1 MFVADGVQAI
11 AWEFQQEELGAA
23 FTRTLWNL
31 LVRNDEMSTIL
42 LRFIWFMPLK
52 FKRKFIKAI
61 DAHLSERYPM
71 FKGLSEGWPGETCI
85 PPYIRP
91 PEQRSH
97 DFELVNQGYLGY
109 MNLGY
114 SAREVEL
121 FVWLEVLRDKQ
132 CQDRPCEIGV
142 LLKNKHGTE
151 GRLPGQDPHPRD
163 ARPAGPGQVPPGARA
178 DRELQPAAE
187 RHRPRVPAGTAVPGR
202 VHAHASGRSRSAS
215 SSGSC
220 RSATSW

>member
-1 MFVADGVQAI
+1 M
-11 AWEFQQEELGAA
+11 
-23 FTRTLWNL
+23 
-31 LVRNDEMSTIL
+31 L

-52 FKRKFIKAI
+52 FKRRFVKAI
-61 DAHLSERYPM
+61 DTHLSERYPM

-142 LLKNKHGTE
+142 LLKN
-151 GRLPGQDPHPRD
+151 RRS
-163 ARPAGPGQVPPGARA
+163 RRA
-178 DRELQPAAE
+178 AA
-187 RHRPRVPAGTAVPGR
+187 
-202 VHAHASGRSRSAS
+202 RSRSTSPRCSTCSARAS
-215 SSGSC
+215 SAR
-220 RSATSW
+220 RSS